1 MSNCFMWK
9 FGKFSCNS
17 PSSINKLCISER
29 ENKNRE
35 LIIVQ
40 MASQHC
46 FHNNCIAPV
55 KHFTLVVLQ
64 GVLFAHLCLHLELES
79 RSVPS
84 AGPVLLEVYHLC
96 FGPLELVLGNTG
108 HNPYFFFIIRRQ
120 AVILNIGDSRVV
132 KARC

>member
-1 MSNCFMWK
+1 MSDSFMWK

-29 ENKNRE
+29 ENNRE

-46 FHNNCIAPV
+46 IHNYCIASV
-55 KHFTLVVLQ
+55 RHFTLVVLQ
-64 GVLFAHLCLHLELES
+64 GVLLAHLCLHLELVS

-84 AGPVLLEVYHLC
+84 AGPALPEVCHLC
-96 FGPLELVLGNTG
+96 FGPLELVLGNKG
-108 HNPYFFFIIRRQ
+108 HIDGSP
-120 AVILNIGDSRVV
+120 
-132 KARC
+132 